1 MLCGLSLSISGGTA
15 GSDFMCALGG
25 FGECGE
31 AAGESTTIYWVP
43 TVYGAVNSHDP
54 PEIGVE

>member
-1 MLCGLSLSISGGTA
+1 MSINGGTA
-15 GSDFMCALGG
+15 GSDFMCAPGG

-31 AAGESTTIYWVP
+31 AAGESATIYWVP
-43 TVYGAVNSHDP
+43 TVYRAVNSHDP